1 MAFLPEIK
9 AEHVAMTCG
18 TIVAVFQGEN
28 QQCNDFD
35 ACVDFVNAIPLG
47 NWDLADQ
54 DNVIC
59 CQLHMLLAAF
69 CVKVHCV
76 HCDVD
81 GGSKCHNNSHT
92 ESTRTNFLF
101 GKQCN
106 EWKGHKQ
113 HQWPLQ

>member
-47 NWDLADQ
+47 NWDLACRKCEPEDES
-54 DNVIC
+54 
-59 CQLHMLLAAF
+59 
-69 CVKVHCV
+69 
-76 HCDVD
+76 
-81 GGSKCHNNSHT
+81 GSGF
-92 ESTRTNFLF
+92 EF
-101 GKQCN
+101 KQ
-106 EWKGHKQ
+106 
-113 HQWPLQ
+113 